1 MEDEGS
7 AAPGIAR
14 DRPGARAEKGLCK
27 TARSARQK
35 RYRSRTKGIATRLV
49 NTIYY

>member
-7 AAPGIAR
+7 AAPGIAG
-14 DRPGARAEKGLCK
+14 DSPGARAERGLCK
-27 TARSARQK
+27 TARSARRK
-35 RYRSRTKGIATRLV
+35 RHRSRTKGIATRLV

>member
-7 AAPGIAR
+7 AAPGIAGN
-14 DRPGARAEKGLCK
+14 RPGALAERGLCK